1 MDKYRKLQRA
11 GKCENP
17 MMRGFKQIEKMSEL
31 IDQVETL
38 QTTLEKLEDLT
49 EIMAT
54 GMIDNGIISEE
65 N

>member
-1 MDKYRKLQRA
+1 MKKYRKLQEA

-17 MMRGFKQIEKMSEL
+17 MVREFKQIEKMSGL

-49 EIMAT
+49 EMMAM
-54 GMIDNGIISEE
+54 GMIDDGIISE
-65 N
+65 